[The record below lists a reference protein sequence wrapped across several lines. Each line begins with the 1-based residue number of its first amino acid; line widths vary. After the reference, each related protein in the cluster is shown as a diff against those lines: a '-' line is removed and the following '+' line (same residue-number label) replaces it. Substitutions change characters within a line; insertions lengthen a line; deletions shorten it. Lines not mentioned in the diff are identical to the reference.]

1 MNPMK
6 IKVLFTILL
15 SLTLSVSILSAQKKS
30 KKITV
35 SGFVIDADYKPV
47 VGAMILVDNRNTQ
60 VYTDNNGY
68 YKVRIRPDA
77 IVISVYTKD
86 KEVRSELI
94 GNQTAI
100 NFPMGRTNAPADI
113 NEDEGKIDE
122 SVDIGYRRIN
132 TKRSAL
138 PVSKSD
144 VLDVS
149 QDENAR
155 YHNIYEMIQS
165 KVPGVDVNGQKI
177 RIRGINTFFEN
188 NDPLFVVDGIP
199 VNSINHIMPN
209 TVSSITMLKGSA
221 AAIYGSRGVN
231 GVIVITLKKSVSGTK

>member
-1 MNPMK
+1 MNHMK

-15 SLTLSVSILSAQKKS
+15 SLALSVSILTAQKKS

-35 SGFVIDADYKPV
+35 SGFVIDANYRPV

-86 KEVRSELI
+86 KEVKSELI
-94 GNQTAI
+94 GNQTVI
-100 NFPMGRTNAPADI
+100 NIPMGRTNDPADI

-149 QDENAR
+149 QDENTR

-231 GVIVITLKKSVSGTK
+231 GVIVITLKKSVSVRK